1 MSQSEIPRLSK
12 VTQETNERKATEE
25 ARLARLRTATVT
37 ATKDGKIQ
45 KLFAR
50 EGKLLHSG
58 ESIASIALPVE
69 STTEAINNVVI
80 ECAITDSLA
89 KNINVRDEITAYLM
103 SNQRK
108 VRGRVIEKIEPS
120 SAIESGTA
128 DKSDWSDDFISE
140 PRNRTHT
147 IVRIA
152 IEGETPAWLNNDI
165 KIPQGVKVMFLGNN
179 PSVLDRFLA
188 TLARIGR
195 F

>member
-1 MSQSEIPRLSK
+1 M
-12 VTQETNERKATEE
+12 
-25 ARLARLRTATVT
+25 
-37 ATKDGKIQ
+37 
-45 KLFAR
+45 
-50 EGKLLHSG
+50 
-58 ESIASIALPVE
+58 
-69 STTEAINNVVI
+69 
-80 ECAITDSLA
+80 
-89 KNINVRDEITAYLM
+89 
-103 SNQRK
+103 
-108 VRGRVIEKIEPS
+108 IEPS

-188 TLARIGR
+188 TIARIGR